1 MLAILLLILK
11 IQRPNNMKKL
21 LLIFITFLYL
31 ENSLFAQEATEPKLE
46 FVCELKVSTDPA
58 QKLGITAH
66 GERRIIPIT
75 GGTFEGPKMRGTVLN
90 GGADY
95 QFVNKENTR
104 TEIEAIYTIK
114 TDDNV
119 LIHIRNIGLVI
130 KTKEAAE
137 SLSKGEAINPNQI
150 YFRAAP
156 KFEAP
161 QDSKYDWMNNAIF
174 VCKGI
179 PTGKGYVIIQVWKVN

>member
-1 MLAILLLILK
+1 MRLLILLLLFSSTI
-11 IQRPNNMKKL
+11 
-21 LLIFITFLYL
+21 
-31 ENSLFAQEATEPKLE
+31 FAQNTPVNEAVSPTLE
-46 FVCELKVSTDPA
+46 YICELKVTTDKA
-58 QKLGITAH
+58 MSVGQTAH

-75 GGTFEGPKMRGTVLN
+75 GGTFEGPNMKGTVLN

-114 TDDNV
+114 TDDGV
-119 LIHIRNIGLVI
+119 LIHIRNVGVVI
-130 KTKEAAE
+130 KTPENTAKLA
-137 SLSKGEAINPNQI
+137 KGEPMDASKN

-161 QDSKYDWMNNAIF
+161 ADSKYDWMNNAIF

-179 PTGKGYVIIQVWKVN
+179 PTGQGYVRIQVWKVN